1 MHWYEPLPAR
11 GRGRLGGHGGT
22 DHGRGQMGVRWIVK
36 HLGSVHDAAESAA
49 LLEAGRQKIAAEQ
62 SQGLLDLES
71 LKAGAGT
78 HAWPAPR
85 GGVQRSTLLWH
96 VLHGACTRLD
106 LGTPPGVMGFLSRW
120 SPLV

>member
-1 MHWYEPLPAR
+1 M
-11 GRGRLGGHGGT
+11 
-22 DHGRGQMGVRWIVK
+22 RWIVK

-96 VLHGACTRLD
+96 VLHGACTRLG
-106 LGTPPGVMGFLSRW
+106 LGTSPGVMGFLSRW
-120 SPLV
+120 SPPA